1 MPKRRS
7 FIVPVSTSTAAS
19 IAAPAN
25 MFTPAKAAVSSQSMP
40 TAETKASPK
49 P

>member
-19 IAAPAN
+19 IAAPAS
-25 MFTPAKAAVSSQSMP
+25 MFRAEKAAVSSQLTP
-40 TAETKASPK
+40 KAETKASPK